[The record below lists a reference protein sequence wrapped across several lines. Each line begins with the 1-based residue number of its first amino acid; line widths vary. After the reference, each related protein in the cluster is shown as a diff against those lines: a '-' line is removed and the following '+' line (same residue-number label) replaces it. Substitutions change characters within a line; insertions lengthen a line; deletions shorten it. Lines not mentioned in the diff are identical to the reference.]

1 MEGGINLVRGL
12 REELRDIE
20 YNLSEARSMK
30 TACKAKISMI
40 LARVPNQ
47 ENKNK
52 NANSYSDTANRTK
65 SESKA
70 SISNEITDV
79 KRSSDTSRDIDEDGI
94 NESVILKPSE
104 IHASPMNEIPKQS
117 DSKPPTSTPAP
128 LNKISASTKIAAGD
142 SQAIA
147 IIQPGNNGFFT
158 VDIWEVLL
166 RIIGYEHAANRRSV
180 QNATQSTSTSRPN
193 VMII

>member
-1 MEGGINLVRGL
+1 
-12 REELRDIE
+12 
-20 YNLSEARSMK
+20 
-30 TACKAKISMI
+30 MI

-47 ENKNK
+47 EKKNK
-52 NANSYSDTANRTK
+52 NANGYSDTANTTI

-70 SISNEITDV
+70 SISNEKRDV
-79 KRSSDTSRDIDEDGI
+79 KRSSDSRQDSDEDEI
-94 NESVILKPSE
+94 NESVILKSSE
-104 IHASPMNEIPKQS
+104 LHGSPMNEIPKHN

-158 VDIWEVLL
+158 VDLWEVLL
-166 RIIGYEHAANRRSV
+166 RIIGYERAANRRSV
-180 QNATQSTSTSRPN
+180 QNATKSTSTSRPN